1 VGITKA
7 VLGLNQVDMLA
18 SGFSATGEYFL
29 VPDLRSFRTI
39 SLEPRY
45 AYFMGQ
51 FEEKE
56 DKVKEVGLCPRTI
69 LSRIV
74 K

>member
-1 VGITKA
+1 M
-7 VLGLNQVDMLA
+7 NQADHLA

-29 VPDLRSFRTI
+29 IPDLKSMRMI

-45 AYFMGQ
+45 AYFMGN

-56 DKVKEVGLCPRTI
+56 DEIKEVGLCPRTI
-69 LSRIV
+69 LTRIV
-74 K
+74 RYSHCGVC